1 MGYTCKTTISKLVYY
16 EYGFKVHPT
25 KPVYINYCGLED
37 SALVAKV
44 LKSAVAVP
52 FIHPHIMVQ
61 GLLSHAQNAVTWPAL
76 SKRSVYIYRSSF
88 IDIIDYSINAD
99 TPCCQK

>member
-25 KPVYINYCGLED
+25 KPVYIIYCGLED

-76 SKRSVYIYRSSF
+76 SKDQF
-88 IDIIDYSINAD
+88 IEVPS
-99 TPCCQK
+99 